1 MRLSHTYLLVVLLPP
16 SLLAAACTSKGDPF
30 RNPPSPPGASG
41 TGGSGASGGPGFGG
55 GSGGWAGS
63 GCAAD
68 MRDVVDAEGNVVQ
81 VCPPEL
87 GCYQGQCIPA
97 CEAAEKA
104 GGSIG
109 CDYLA
114 PSPPFFQNELAG
126 STFSGACHAVFLA
139 NPWGR
144 SARVRVAYDGE
155 PLDAAGFT
163 YLPSG
168 IGPSTTYARLPED
181 GIPPGEVAVLFLS
194 HRPGAST
201 ELGSLECPRPPAV
214 LADVAVHNS
223 GAGAAF
229 QVASDTPVSAYDILP
244 YGGAM
249 SFLPSASLLLPRST
263 WGTNYYALAPHA
275 HGPGVPWMMVVAA
288 EDGTTVDLVP
298 RARLPG
304 GAGVPSAPANAATQI
319 TLGAGD
325 VVQWMGADPSGA
337 VLQSSKPIGVW
348 TGNTYLQVATDTSPA
363 GGGQDAAHQQIAPIS
378 ALGSEYVGAGVVSRL
393 LSQEP
398 ESVVYRLLG
407 VVDET
412 TLSWDPAPPAG
423 APAALEAGE
432 VAEFEATSL
441 FSVRSQ
447 DGDHPFMLT
456 QLMPGAPART
466 RPGCVAEIPL
476 AGYPCM
482 LGDEEWVIQL
492 PSEQFLERYVFFT
505 DPTYATTS
513 LVITR
518 VKGPDGF
525 ADVELSC
532 LGPVT
537 GWRPVG
543 TAGAF
548 EVAHVD
554 LSRGF
559 VGASPACETSQH
571 EASSAGAFGVTV
583 WGTDFFASYGY
594 PAGGNVVSI
603 NDVVAPP
610 VPR

>member
-1 MRLSHTYLLVVLLPP
+1 M
-16 SLLAAACTSKGDPF
+16 
-30 RNPPSPPGASG
+30 
-41 TGGSGASGGPGFGG
+41 GGSGTIGDLGVGGGISGGLT
-55 GSGGWAGS
+55 GS
-63 GCAAD
+63 GCSAD
-68 MRDVVDAEGNVVQ
+68 MRDVVDAEGNVLGA
-81 VCPPEL
+81 CPPQL

-114 PSPPFFQNELAG
+114 PSPPFFQNDLAG

-139 NPWGR
+139 NTWDR
-144 SARVRVAYDGE
+144 HARLRVAYDGE
-155 PLDAAGFT
+155 ALDATGFT

-168 IGPSTTYARLPED
+168 IGPSTRYTRLPKN

-194 HRPGAST
+194 HRTGAST
-201 ELGSLECPRPPAV
+201 GFDSLECPRPPAV

-223 GAGAAF
+223 GTGAAF

-244 YGGAM
+244 YGGAS

-263 WGTNYYALAPHA
+263 WGTNYYALAPHL
-275 HGPGVPWMMVVAA
+275 HGLGVPWMMLVAA
-288 EDGTTVDLVP
+288 EDDTTVDLVP
-298 RARLPG
+298 PSSLPG
-304 GAGVPSAPANAATQI
+304 GPGVPGAPANTATQI
-319 TLGAGD
+319 QLGAGD
-325 VVQWMGADPSGA
+325 VVQWMGVDPSGA

-348 TGNTYLQVATDTSPA
+348 TGNTYLQVATKTSPA
-363 GGGQDAAHQQIAPIS
+363 GGGQDAAHQQIVPIS
-378 ALGSEYVGAGVVSRL
+378 ALGGEYVGAGVVSRL
-393 LSQEP
+393 SSQEP

-407 VVDET
+407 VADDT

-423 APAALEAGE
+423 APVTLEAGE
-432 VAEFEATSL
+432 VAEFQTTSL

-447 DGDHPFMLT
+447 GGDHPFMLT
-456 QLMPGAPART
+456 QYMPGAPAWT
-466 RPGCVAEIPL
+466 RPGCVAEIPVS
-476 AGYPCM
+476 GSPCQ

-492 PSEQFLERYVFFT
+492 PPEQFLERYVFFT

-518 VKGPDGF
+518 VRGPNGF

-559 VGASPACETSQH
+559 VGATPACETSQH

-594 PAGGNVVSI
+594 PAGGNVESI